1 MQSQTLN
8 NIYKFQI
15 TFNIMNEKYL
25 LVSLEEE
32 KSKQLANVL
41 SNDTSRKI
49 LDYLAEK
56 DISETDLAKELN
68 LPLSTVHYNVQN
80 LLKNNLVEIKD
91 FVYSEKGN
99 KINIYKLSR
108 KLIIIAPK
116 GVEIKNILPVVGISL
131 LASGIIYLLT
141 KTPVQEAATNY
152 MKSAALEASA
162 MPAIQIAITPNYAA
176 WFLAG
181 SIFTII
187 LYAVINYIRNRK

>member
-1 MQSQTLN
+1 
-8 NIYKFQI
+8 
-15 TFNIMNEKYL
+15 MNEKYL

-56 DISETDLAKELN
+56 DMSETDLAKELN

-91 FVYSEKGN
+91 FLYSEKGN

-108 KLIIIAPK
+108 KLIIIAPR
-116 GVEIKNILPVVGISL
+116 GIEIKNILPAIGVSL
-131 LASGIIYLLT
+131 IASGIIYFLAQRQQEIEQFTLMDT
-141 KTPVQEAATNY
+141 AKSMELEAAP
-152 MKSAALEASA
+152 MQA
-162 MPAIQIAITPNYAA
+162 MQQIATAPNYAF
-176 WFLAG
+176 WFLVGA
-181 SIFTII
+181 IFAII
-187 LYAVINYIRNRK
+187 LYSIINYIRSRK

>member
-1 MQSQTLN
+1 
-8 NIYKFQI
+8 
-15 TFNIMNEKYL
+15 MNEKYL